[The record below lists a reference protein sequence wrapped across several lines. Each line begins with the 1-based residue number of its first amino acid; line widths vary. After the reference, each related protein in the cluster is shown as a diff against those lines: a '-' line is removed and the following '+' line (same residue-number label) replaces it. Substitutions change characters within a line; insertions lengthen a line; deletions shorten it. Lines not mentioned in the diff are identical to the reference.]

1 MRKTIVRVAVVAAA
15 AGLLVACSGDEGFP
29 VGAYVSTANVNGLGP
44 VTTTYHDDGTVT
56 IEQQGEL
63 ASEGTYTVDGDRITL
78 SDSYCGESEG
88 QETATYTW
96 SWDDSVLTMT
106 TTDDACESRETTV
119 AEMTPVE

>member
-1 MRKTIVRVAVVAAA
+1 MRRTIVLVAAA
-15 AGLLVACSGDEGFP
+15 AAGAGLLVACSGDEGFP
-29 VGAYVSTANVNGLGP
+29 AGAYVSTADVNGLGP
-44 VTTTYHDDGTVT
+44 VTATYQDDGTLTV
-56 IEQQGEL
+56 EQQGQPL
-63 ASEGTYTVDGDRITL
+63 SEGTYTVDGDRITL